1 MLSFMLGGMNMKDLL
16 KYDFR
21 DATTISYIRQKTK
34 LKNFRPTEFTIP
46 DEAFP
51 IINRWMDA
59 KTGRLKVMRNV
70 LYGSFLSM
78 VTKSLKNVANKLQL
92 SKTDINFYS
101 ARKSF
106 VQIGF
111 DLGIPLEILEYCVG
125 QTVKTNR
132 PIFNYAKIMSKHAD
146 DAIRKILDELKTSP
160 SITDEE
166 GNSKINKT

>member
-1 MLSFMLGGMNMKDLL
+1 MYTQELHLI
-16 KYDFR
+16 DF
-21 DATTISYIRQKTK
+21 
-34 LKNFRPTEFTIP
+34 N
-46 DEAFP
+46 
-51 IINRWMDA
+51 
-59 KTGRLKVMRNV
+59 
-70 LYGSFLSM
+70 SFLGM
-78 VTKSLKNVANKLQL
+78 VTKSLKNVANRLQL

-132 PIFNYAKIMSKHAD
+132 PIFNYAKIMSRHAD

-166 GNSKINKT
+166 GNSKNNNKT

>member
-1 MLSFMLGGMNMKDLL
+1 
-16 KYDFR
+16 
-21 DATTISYIRQKTK
+21 
-34 LKNFRPTEFTIP
+34 
-46 DEAFP
+46 
-51 IINRWMDA
+51 
-59 KTGRLKVMRNV
+59 
-70 LYGSFLSM
+70 M
-78 VTKSLKNVANKLQL
+78 VDKSLKSLAKKLQL

-146 DAIRKILDELKTSP
+146 EAIRKIIDELKSSP
-160 SITDEE
+160 AVTVEE
-166 GNSKINKT
+166 DKKA